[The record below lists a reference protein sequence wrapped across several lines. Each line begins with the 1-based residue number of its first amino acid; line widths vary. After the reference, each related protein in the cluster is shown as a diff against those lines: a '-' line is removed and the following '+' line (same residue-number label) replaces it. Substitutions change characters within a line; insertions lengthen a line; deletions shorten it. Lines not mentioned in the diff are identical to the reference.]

1 MTKVVKPKNLI
12 IFRLWLIKLG
22 YQIKELADGGFT
34 FKGRTDR
41 KKDSYGFVSR
51 DLTGNDCAYRLGRE
65 LQAHLKSF
73 YGCSQND

>member
-51 DLTGNDCAYRLGRE
+51 DLNGNDCACRLGRE
-65 LQAHLKSF
+65 LEEHLVSPDYLEVKL
-73 YGCSQND
+73 